1 MPLETQVLVWD
12 KYTNMAGLAR
22 LTGSQLSP
30 LDNCISNGNTYHT
43 FNTTNY
49 TDAIITMD

>member
-1 MPLETQVLVWD
+1 MTWETLVLVWD

-30 LDNCISNGNTYHT
+30 LDICISNGNAYHT

-49 TDAIITMD
+49 TDAIIIMD